1 MKKNNSTWNDILKP
15 VVVLTV
21 ICLVVS
27 GLLGLTNSI
36 TAPIIEE
43 NARLAADAARIELL
57 PEATDGFEMVEGVDM
72 EGVTEV
78 YKAKNGCGYTVTAFG
93 KGYGGAVNYMVAFD
107 ANGKIVNLKVL
118 SHSETA
124 GLGSKIE
131 NPEFLAKFVGTEKEL
146 TSGDIDMI
154 GGATISS
161 NASLD
166 AVNTARKAFNQYAK
180 GIVEVELTLEQ
191 KLGQLFGEDTAE
203 AVLSTEYTH
212 ADAVEFWTTDKG
224 LIIATEGKGNGI
236 IGDEHPSGKMLKGY
250 VAFDETGAVVNV
262 MFDAVASETKGLG
275 TKVEDPAY
283 IANFIGMTGADQPA
297 TVDVIA
303 NCTYS
308 SKGAMEVVAKAITV
322 YNDVK

>member
-1 MKKNNSTWNDILKP
+1 MKKNSTWNDIFKP

-21 ICLVVS
+21 ICVVVS
-27 GLLGLTNSI
+27 GLLGLTNSV
-36 TAPIIEE
+36 TAPIIAE

-57 PEATDGFEMVEGVDM
+57 PDATDGFEMVEGVEM

-78 YKAKNGCGYTVTAFG
+78 YKALNGVGYTITAYG
-93 KGYGGAVNYMVAFD
+93 KGYGGNVNFMVAFD
-107 ANGKIVNLKVL
+107 NDGKIVNLKVL
-118 SHSETA
+118 SHEETA

-131 NPEFLAKFVGTEKEL
+131 NPEFLAKFKGTDKDL

-180 GIVEVELTLEQ
+180 GIVAVELTLEQ
-191 KLGQLFGEDTAE
+191 KLGQLFGEDTPE
-203 AVLSTEYTH
+203 AVLTTEYTH
-212 ADAVEFWTTDKG
+212 ADAVEFWQTEKG
-224 LIIATEGKGNGI
+224 LIVVTEGKGNGI

-262 MFDAVASETKGLG
+262 MYDAVASETKGLG
-275 TKVEDPAY
+275 TKIEDPAY
-283 IANFIGMTGADQPA
+283 IANFIGMTSADQPT

-308 SKGAMEVVAKAITV
+308 SKGAMECVAKAITV
-322 YNDVK
+322 YNEVK

>member
-1 MKKNNSTWNDILKP
+1 MKNNSTWNDILKP
-15 VVVLTV
+15 VVVLTA

-27 GLLGLTNSI
+27 GLLGLTNNI
-36 TAPIIEE
+36 TAPIIAE

-57 PEATDGFEMVEGVDM
+57 PEATDGFELVEGVDM

-78 YKAKNGCGYTVTAFG
+78 YKAKNGVGYTITAFG
-93 KGYGGAVNYMVAFD
+93 KGYGGNVNYMVAFD
-107 ANGKIVNLKVL
+107 NDGKIVNLKVL
-118 SHSETA
+118 SHEETA

-131 NPEFLAKFVGTEKEL
+131 NPEFLAKFKGTDKEL

-180 GIVEVELTLEQ
+180 GIVVVELTLEE
-191 KLGQLFGEDTAE
+191 KLGQLFGEDVPA
-203 AVLSTEYTH
+203 AVLTTEYTH
-212 ADAVEFWTTDKG
+212 ADAVEFWQTEKG
-224 LIIATEGKGNGI
+224 LIVVTEGKGNGI

-250 VAFDETGAVVNV
+250 VAFDENGAVLNV
-262 MFDAVASETKGLG
+262 MYDAAASETKGLG

-283 IANFIGMTGADQPA
+283 IANFIGMTSADQPT

-308 SKGAMEVVAKAITV
+308 SKGAMECVAKAITV
-322 YNDVK
+322 YNEIK

>member
-21 ICLVVS
+21 ICFVVS

-57 PEATDGFEMVEGVDM
+57 PEATDGFELVEGVEM
-72 EGVTEV
+72 EGVTEI
-78 YKAKNGCGYTVTAFG
+78 YKAINGAGYTITSFSR
-93 KGYGGAVNYMVAFD
+93 GYGGAVNLMFAFD
-107 ANGKIVNLKVL
+107 KDGKIINLKVL
-118 SHSETA
+118 SHEETA

-131 NPEFLAKFVGTEKEL
+131 NPEFLQPFVGATEEL
-146 TSGDIDMI
+146 TSSDIDMI

-161 NASLD
+161 NAALD
-166 AVNTARKAFNQYAK
+166 AANIARKAYNQYAK
-180 GIVEVELTLEQ
+180 GIVEVELTLEE
-191 KLGQLFGEDTAE
+191 KLGLLFGEGTPAATLTTD
-203 AVLSTEYTH
+203 YTH
-212 ADAVEFWTTDKG
+212 EDAVEFWQTEKG
-224 LIIATEGKGNGI
+224 LIVVTEGKGNGI

-262 MFDAVASETKGLG
+262 MFDAAASETKGLG
-275 TKVEDPAY
+275 TKVEDSAY
-283 IANFIGMTGADQPA
+283 IANFIGMTSADQPT
-297 TVDVIA
+297 TVDLIA

-308 SKGAMEVVAKAITV
+308 SKGAMECVAKAITV
-322 YNDVK
+322 YNEVK

>member
-1 MKKNNSTWNDILKP
+1 MKNNSTWNDILKP

-21 ICLVVS
+21 ICVVVS

-57 PEATDGFEMVEGVDM
+57 PTATDGFDMVEGVDM
-72 EGVTEV
+72 EGVTEI
-78 YKAKNGCGYTVTAFG
+78 YKARNGAGYTITAFG

-107 ANGKIVNLKVL
+107 NDGKIVNLKVL
-118 SHSETA
+118 SHEETA

-131 NPEFLAKFVGTEKEL
+131 NPEFLAKFKGTDKEL
-146 TSGDIDMI
+146 TSSDIDMI

-180 GIVEVELTLEQ
+180 GIVVVELTLEE
-191 KLGQLFGEDTAE
+191 KLGLLFGEGTPA
-203 AVLSTEYTH
+203 AVLSTEYAH
-212 ADAVEFWTTDKG
+212 EDAVEFYTTDKG

-250 VAFDETGAVVNV
+250 VAFDENGAVVNV
-262 MFDAVASETKGLG
+262 MYDAVASETKGLG

-283 IANFIGMTGADQPA
+283 IANFIGMTDAAAVEG
-297 TVDVIA
+297 VDLIA

-308 SKGAMEVVAKAITV
+308 SMGAKECVAKAITV
-322 YNDVK
+322 YNAIK

>member
-1 MKKNNSTWNDILKP
+1 
-15 VVVLTV
+15 
-21 ICLVVS
+21 
-27 GLLGLTNSI
+27 
-36 TAPIIEE
+36 
-43 NARLAADAARIELL
+43 
-57 PEATDGFEMVEGVDM
+57 M
-72 EGVTEV
+72 EGVTEI
-78 YKAKNGCGYTVTAFG
+78 YKAKNGAGYTITAFG

-107 ANGKIVNLKVL
+107 NDGKIVNLKVL

-131 NPEFLAKFVGTEKEL
+131 NPEFLAKFKGTDKEL

-180 GIVEVELTLEQ
+180 GIVVVELTLEE
-191 KLGQLFGEDTAE
+191 KLGLLFGEGTPA
-203 AVLSTEYTH
+203 AVLSTEYAH
-212 ADAVEFWTTDKG
+212 EDAVEFYTTDKG
-224 LIIATEGKGNGI
+224 IIIATEGKGNGI

-250 VAFDETGAVVNV
+250 VAFDENGAVVNV
-262 MFDAVASETKGLG
+262 MYDAVASETKGLG

-283 IANFIGMTGADQPA
+283 IANFIGMTDAAAVEG
-297 TVDVIA
+297 VDLIA

-308 SKGAMEVVAKAITV
+308 SMGAKECVAKAITV
-322 YNDVK
+322 YNAIK

>member
-1 MKKNNSTWNDILKP
+1 MKKNSTWNDIFKP

-21 ICLVVS
+21 ICVVVS

-57 PEATDGFEMVEGVDM
+57 PDATDGFELVEGVDM

-78 YKAKNGCGYTVTAFG
+78 YKALNGVGYTITAYG
-93 KGYGGAVNYMVAFD
+93 KGYGGNVNFMVAFD
-107 ANGKIVNLKVL
+107 NDGKIVNLKVL
-118 SHSETA
+118 SHEETA

-131 NPEFLAKFVGTEKEL
+131 NPEFLAKFKGTDKDL

-180 GIVEVELTLEQ
+180 GIVAVELTLEQ
-191 KLGQLFGEDTAE
+191 KLGQLFGEDTPE
-203 AVLSTEYTH
+203 AVLTTEYTH
-212 ADAVEFWTTDKG
+212 ADAVEFWQTEKG
-224 LIIATEGKGNGI
+224 LIVVTEGKGNGI

-262 MFDAVASETKGLG
+262 MYDAVASETKGLG
-275 TKVEDPAY
+275 TKIEDPAY
-283 IANFIGMTGADQPA
+283 IANFIGMTSADQPT

-308 SKGAMEVVAKAITV
+308 SKGAMECVAKAITV
-322 YNDVK
+322 YNEVK

>member
-1 MKKNNSTWNDILKP
+1 MKNNSTWNDILKP
-15 VVVLTV
+15 VVVLTA

-27 GLLGLTNSI
+27 GLLGFTNGI
-36 TAPIIEE
+36 TAPIIAE
-43 NARLAADAARIELL
+43 NARRAADEARIELL
-57 PEATDGFEMVEGVDM
+57 PEADSFEMIEGVDM
-72 EGVTEV
+72 EGVTEI
-78 YKAKNGCGYTVTAFG
+78 YKAKNGAGYTITAFG
-93 KGYGGAVNYMVAFD
+93 KGYGGNVNYMVAFD
-107 ANGKIVNLKVL
+107 NDGKIVNLKVL
-118 SHSETA
+118 SHEETA

-131 NPEFLAKFVGTEKEL
+131 NPEFLAKFKGTDKEL

-191 KLGQLFGEDTAE
+191 KLGLLYGEGTPE

-212 ADAVEFWTTDKG
+212 ADAVEFWTTEKG

-250 VAFDETGAVVNV
+250 VAFDENGAVVNV
-262 MFDAVASETKGLG
+262 LYDAVASETKGLG

-283 IANFIGMTGADQPA
+283 IANFIGMTSADQPT
-297 TVDVIA
+297 TVDLIA

-322 YNDVK
+322 YNEIK

>member
-1 MKKNNSTWNDILKP
+1 MKNNSTWNDILKP

-21 ICLVVS
+21 ICVVVS

-57 PEATDGFEMVEGVDM
+57 PTATDGFDMVEGVDM
-72 EGVTEV
+72 EGVTEI
-78 YKAKNGCGYTVTAFG
+78 YKAKNGAGYTITAFG

-107 ANGKIVNLKVL
+107 NDGKIVNLKVL

-131 NPEFLAKFVGTEKEL
+131 NPEFLAKFKGTDKEL

-180 GIVEVELTLEQ
+180 GIVVVELTLEE
-191 KLGQLFGEDTAE
+191 KLGLLFGEGTPA
-203 AVLSTEYTH
+203 AVLSTEYAH
-212 ADAVEFWTTDKG
+212 EDAVEFYTTDKG
-224 LIIATEGKGNGI
+224 IIIATEGKGNGI

-250 VAFDETGAVVNV
+250 VAFDENGAVVNV
-262 MFDAVASETKGLG
+262 MYDAVASETKGLG

-283 IANFIGMTGADQPA
+283 IANFISMTDAAAVEG
-297 TVDVIA
+297 VDLIA

-308 SKGAMEVVAKAITV
+308 SMGAKECVAKAITV
-322 YNDVK
+322 YNAIK

>member
-21 ICLVVS
+21 ICIVVS

-57 PEATDGFEMVEGVDM
+57 PEATDGFDMVEGVEM

-78 YKAKNGCGYTVTAFG
+78 YKAKNGVGYTITAFG
-93 KGYGGAVNYMVAFD
+93 KGYGGNVNYMVAFD
-107 ANGKIVNLKVL
+107 DAGKIVNLKVL
-118 SHSETA
+118 SHEETA

-131 NPEFLAKFVGTEKEL
+131 NPEFLAKFKGTDKEL
-146 TSGDIDMI
+146 TSSDIDMI

-180 GIVEVELTLEQ
+180 GIVVVELTLEE
-191 KLGQLFGEDTAE
+191 KLGQLFGEGTPA
-203 AVLSTEYTH
+203 AVLTTDYTH
-212 ADAVEFWTTDKG
+212 ADAVEFWQTEKG
-224 LIIATEGKGNGI
+224 IIVVTEGKGNGI
-236 IGDEHPSGKMLKGY
+236 IGDEHPSGLPLKGY
-250 VAFDETGAVVNV
+250 VAFDETGAVVGV
-262 MFDAVASETKGLG
+262 MYDDSSETKGLG
-275 TKVEDPAY
+275 TKISDAAY
-283 IANFIGMTGADQPA
+283 IANFIGMTDAA
-297 TVDVIA
+297 EVDGVDLIA

-308 SKGAMEVVAKAITV
+308 SKGAKECVAKAITV
-322 YNDVK
+322 YNEIK

>member
-1 MKKNNSTWNDILKP
+1 MKNNSTWNDLLKP
-15 VVVLTV
+15 VVVLTA

-57 PEATDGFEMVEGVDM
+57 PEATTGFEMVEGVEM
-72 EGVTEV
+72 EGVTEI
-78 YKAKNGCGYTVTAFG
+78 YKARNGAGYTITAFG
-93 KGYGGAVNYMVAFD
+93 KGYGGAVNFMFAFD
-107 ANGKIVNLKVL
+107 NDGKIVDLKVL

-131 NPEFLAKFVGTEKEL
+131 NPEFLAKFKGTTKDL
-146 TSGDIDMI
+146 TSSDIDMI

-166 AVNTARKAFNQYAK
+166 AANIARKAFNQYAK
-180 GIVEVELTLEQ
+180 GIVVVELTLEE
-191 KLGQLFGEDTAE
+191 KLGLLYGEGTPA
-203 AVLSTEYTH
+203 AVLSTEYAH
-212 ADAVEFWTTDKG
+212 EDAVEFYTTEKG

-250 VAFDETGAVVNV
+250 VAFDENGAVVNV
-262 MFDAVASETKGLG
+262 MFDAAASETKGLG
-275 TKVEDPAY
+275 TKVEAPEY
-283 IANFIGMTGADQPA
+283 IANFIGMTDAEQPNG
-297 TVDVIA
+297 VDVIA
-303 NCTYS
+303 FCTYS
-308 SKGAMEVVAKAITV
+308 SKGAMEVVSKAITV
-322 YNDVK
+322 YNAIK

>member
-1 MKKNNSTWNDILKP
+1 MKNNSTWNDILKP

-27 GLLGLTNSI
+27 GLLGATNSI
-36 TAPIIEE
+36 TAPIIAE
-43 NARLAADAARIELL
+43 NARRAADEARIELL
-57 PEATDGFEMVEGVDM
+57 PEATDGFEMVEGVEMD
-72 EGVTEV
+72 GVTEV
-78 YKAKNGCGYTVTAFG
+78 YKAKNGVGYTITAFG
-93 KGYGGAVNYMVAFD
+93 KGYGGNVNYMVAFD
-107 ANGKIVNLKVL
+107 NDGKIVNLKVL
-118 SHSETA
+118 SHEETA

-131 NPEFLAKFVGTEKEL
+131 NPEFLAKFKGTDKEL

-180 GIVEVELTLEQ
+180 GIVVVELTLEE
-191 KLGQLFGEDTAE
+191 KLGQLFGEEVPA
-203 AVLSTEYTH
+203 AVLTTEYTH
-212 ADAVEFWTTDKG
+212 ADAVEFYTTEKG
-224 LIIATEGKGNGI
+224 IIIATEGKGNGI

-283 IANFIGMTGADQPA
+283 IANFIGMTDAA
-297 TVDVIA
+297 AAESVDLIA

-322 YNDVK
+322 YNEIK

>member
-1 MKKNNSTWNDILKP
+1 MKNNSTWNDLLKP

-21 ICLVVS
+21 ICVVVS

-57 PEATDGFEMVEGVDM
+57 PTATDGFDLVEGVDM
-72 EGVTEV
+72 EGVTEI
-78 YKAKNGCGYTVTAFG
+78 YKARNGAGYTITSFG
-93 KGYGGAVNYMVAFD
+93 KGYGGAVNFMFAFD
-107 ANGKIVNLKVL
+107 NDGKIVDLKVL

-131 NPEFLAKFVGTEKEL
+131 NPEFLAKFKGTTKDL

-180 GIVEVELTLEQ
+180 GIVVVELTLEE
-191 KLGQLFGEDTAE
+191 KLGLLYGEGTPA
-203 AVLSTEYTH
+203 AVLSTDYAHE
-212 ADAVEFWTTDKG
+212 DAVEFYTTEKG
-224 LIIATEGKGNGI
+224 IIVVTEGKGNGI
-236 IGDEHPSGKMLKGY
+236 IGDEHQTGLMLKAY
-250 VAFDETGAVVNV
+250 TSFDETGVITGV
-262 MFDAVASETKGLG
+262 MFDTSSETPGLG
-275 TKVEDPAY
+275 DK
-283 IANFIGMTGADQPA
+283 IANEDYINKFIGATDDSGADI
-297 TVDVIA
+297 IA

-308 SKGAMEVVAKAITV
+308 SKGAKQAVSKAAAAFAAI
-322 YNDVK
+322 NG

>member
-21 ICLVVS
+21 ICFVVS

-57 PEATDGFEMVEGVDM
+57 PEATDGFEMVEGVEMD
-72 EGVTEV
+72 GVTEV
-78 YKAKNGCGYTVTAFG
+78 YKALNGAGYTITAFG
-93 KGYGGAVNYMVAFD
+93 KGYGGNVNLMFAFND
-107 ANGKIVNLKVL
+107 AGEIVNLKVL
-118 SHSETA
+118 SHEETA

-131 NPEFLAKFVGTEKEL
+131 NPEFLQPFVGATEEL

-161 NASLD
+161 NAALT
-166 AVNTARKAFNQYAK
+166 AANNARKAFNQYAK
-180 GIVEVELTLEQ
+180 GIVVVELTKEE
-191 KLGQLFGEDTAE
+191 KLGQLFGEDTPA
-203 AVLSTEYTH
+203 AVLTTDYTH
-212 ADAVEFWTTDKG
+212 EDAVEFWQTEKG
-224 LIIATEGKGNGI
+224 IIVVTEGKGNGI
-236 IGDEHPSGKMLKGY
+236 IGDEHTSGLPLRGY
-250 VAFDETGAVVNV
+250 VAFDETGAVCGV
-262 MFDAVASETKGLG
+262 MYDAAASETPGLG

-283 IANFIGMTGADQPA
+283 IANFIGMTDAAEAEG
-297 TVDVIA
+297 VDLIA

-308 SKGAMEVVAKAITV
+308 SKGARECVVKAITV
-322 YNDVK
+322 YNAIK